1 MPDEA
6 QPLAPSAERLGR
18 TASTQPEP
26 ASGAAEKPADNGAS
40 GPVEHAQAAPDAAA
54 AEEARPKP
62 ASPERP
68 ANTPAVRPSAAQP
81 TRSGGS
87 SNRVRARLARLGVQR
102 SNPYNPVLEPLLRL
116 DRLAHLRGHH
126 PADVLEV
133 LVQEIGRAVHEPR

>member
-1 MPDEA
+1 M
-6 QPLAPSAERLGR
+6 GR

-26 ASGAAEKPADNGAS
+26 ASGAAEKPADDGAS

-54 AEEARPKP
+54 AEGARPKP

-102 SNPYNPVLEPLLRL
+102 SNPYNPVLEPWGGGVRRQGPQEEYF
-116 DRLAHLRGHH
+116 DRPPVALSGPVAGRRVGGPAGARGAAAI
-126 PADVLEV
+126 P
-133 LVQEIGRAVHEPR
+133 